1 MSTSTSFRTT
11 PEVEHALDEL
21 VSATHQDRSATIRAA
36 ILAAYRAQQADRVR
50 AEAEQ
55 LARDPDDLAEM
66 RAVRADLDAIS
77 AW

>member
-11 PEVEHALDEL
+11 PEVERALDEL
-21 VSATHQDRSATIRAA
+21 VSETHQDRSATIRAA
-36 ILAAYRAQQADRVR
+36 ILAAHSARQAARVR

-55 LARDPDDLAEM
+55 LARDPEDLAEI